1 MQSLFTGLG
10 DRPSKFLEKPPRP
23 FDEQLPIITD
33 RDLQEL
39 REQIPEL
46 AAFLESSSL
55 NVSMKDDTRK
65 ASFLQSEELE
75 NLSALQFAEGLG
87 TRTSGS
93 ISEKKETE
101 TSFGE
106 MSSSQKA
113 TQMSIDAS
121 TQVEWT
127 CEEEKTPVK
136 EEQGVPFYSTQHTLE
151 KHGQD
156 ERNECSDD
164 NGSHERKKS
173 SSDTASERSS
183 ALDDSDLV
191 FRSAHEDYVTVFDAD
206 LGVNLEGDQHGDN
219 IQPVGELQEDCAA
232 LLDDASQTPTLTGSA
247 TQSTDNSTQTEHSS
261 DNNLTI
267 QESGLEEFCEGGSV
281 VSEHKSFEG
290 TDQSTENEL
299 VERLKLLEEQLRT
312 TQSSLENAFS
322 QKEQLR
328 QVSTKVRDCL
338 VGEFEVIRQG
348 IEECRQVIVGLKSKM
363 KEDVVVAIASLQQKG
378 DLYRET
384 VIENTTKKVRG
395 EYEKELVQLNMQFEQ
410 EKAAFLQLKSE
421 LEFEKNAFLE
431 ELKQLQSEKETSESK
446 HREEAAKLS
455 LIVSEYKA
463 KIEEREG
470 VAQKLQENKSR
481 YEEDQQIR
489 FNAIMMKLKREKE
502 SALSQAQEKIKALRE
517 CIEQQEKD
525 IKSLVMEKEKVVEEY
540 EQERDAFC
548 VREQELLAGE
558 EVLSCTLNKC
568 FSVISCDMVVSYVA
582 MIRAVT
588 QCFSNPLVG
597 RRVV

>member
-1 MQSLFTGLG
+1 MQHLFTGLG
-10 DRPSKFLEKPPRP
+10 DRPSKFLEEPPRP

-46 AAFLESSSL
+46 ATLLQSSSI
-55 NVSMKDDTRK
+55 NISMKDDTRK
-65 ASFLQSEELE
+65 TSFSQSEELE

-93 ISEKKETE
+93 ILEKKETE

-136 EEQGVPFYSTQHTLE
+136 EGQGVPFYSTQHTLE
-151 KHGQD
+151 KNGQD

-183 ALDDSDLV
+183 ALDDSDLI

-206 LGVNLEGDQHGDN
+206 LGVNLEGDQHGN

-247 TQSTDNSTQTEHSS
+247 TQSTDHSTQTEHSS
-261 DNNLTI
+261 DSNLTI
-267 QESGLEEFCEGGSV
+267 QESGLEEFCEGGLV
-281 VSEHKSFEG
+281 VSEHKSFES
-290 TDQSTENEL
+290 TDQPKANEL
-299 VERLKLLEEQLRT
+299 VERLEQLEEQLRT
-312 TQSSLENAFS
+312 TQSALENAFS

-328 QVSTKVRDCL
+328 QVSTEVRDCL
-338 VGEFEVIRQG
+338 VGEVEVIRQG
-348 IEECRQVIVGLKSKM
+348 IEECRQVLVGLKSKM
-363 KEDVVVAIASLQQKG
+363 KEDVFVAIASLQQKG
-378 DLYRET
+378 DLYRES
-384 VIENTTKKVRG
+384 VIENTTKKLRA
-395 EYEKELVQLNMQFEQ
+395 EYEKELVQLNMQFKQ

-421 LEFEKNAFLE
+421 LEFENNAILE

-446 HREEAAKLS
+446 HREEAEKLS

-463 KIEEREG
+463 KIEEHEG
-470 VAQKLQENKSR
+470 VAQKVQENKSR
-481 YEEDQQIR
+481 FEEDQQIR

-502 SALSQAQEKIKALRE
+502 SALSQAQEKIKVLRE

-540 EQERDAFC
+540 EQERDVFC
-548 VREQELLAGE
+548 TREQELLAGE
-558 EVLSCTLNKC
+558 
-568 FSVISCDMVVSYVA
+568 
-582 MIRAVT
+582 
-588 QCFSNPLVG
+588 
-597 RRVV
+597 